1 MAIPMR
7 IKDRPS
13 VAGCLFLCCLWS
25 GLMIARASQSIESPP
40 SEPSPIHSAGDW
52 KEWDV
57 LDAKSGSPVT
67 VEEWIDGLSQYDIVY
82 VGEEHHNQFHI
93 EAALKILRA
102 LVDRDLHPVLALE
115 MFGWDGQAALD
126 RYIASD
132 YEKGNAQEFLA
143 DARWA
148 QNWGGQ
154 FDDYAPLLDFARS
167 HRLMVRAMNPPK
179 PFIRGVVK
187 KGLAGARSEP
197 EWSSWG
203 MSTET
208 IVDDPLYRERILH
221 QLQQCH
227 GGGAPEDYQ
236 TMYEASM
243 VRDEA
248 MAKTLVTTWNALRVE
263 GTTHRPIVS
272 YTGGGHI
279 QYKLPVPKRV
289 ARRLS
294 DDVSQVT
301 IYLTSFEP
309 SRQAEIRQYME
320 EGLADYVWLTP
331 MGKQGPPRR
340 CR

>member
-1 MAIPMR
+1 M
-7 IKDRPS
+7 S
-13 VAGCLFLCCLWS
+13 
-25 GLMIARASQSIESPP
+25 ASSTADPAEWKGWDLLDGKTGAPVKLDEWLES
-40 SEPSPIHSAGDW
+40 
-52 KEWDV
+52 
-57 LDAKSGSPVT
+57 
-67 VEEWIDGLSQYDIVY
+67 LSRYDIIY
-82 VGEEHHNQFHI
+82 IGEEHHNQFHI
-93 EAALKILRA
+93 EAALKILQS
-102 LVDRDLHPVLALE
+102 LMDRNLHPVLALE

-126 RYIASD
+126 RYVAQDHS
-132 YEKGNAQEFLA
+132 EMSRQEFLTETQ
-143 DARWA
+143 WA
-148 QNWGGQ
+148 QNWGGS

-167 HRLMVRAMNPPK
+167 HRLMIRAMNPPK
-179 PFIRGVVK
+179 AFIRGIVK
-187 KGLAGARSEP
+187 KGLAEARSDP
-197 EWSSWG
+197 EWNYWG
-203 MSTET
+203 MAAET
-208 IVDDPLYRERILH
+208 IVDDPLYRERILG

-248 MAKTLVTTWNALRVE
+248 MAKTLVGTWNALRAE
-263 GTTHRPIVS
+263 GVSQGPIVS

-294 DDVSQVT
+294 NEVSQTTV
-301 IYLTSFEP
+301 YLTSFEP
-309 SRQAEIRQYME
+309 SRQAETRQYME